1 LLALEEAISFV
12 TGIFTMYPIGLYFD
26 KTNYEVIVWVLAL
39 IIVLMEFHYVK
50 DFLVFIF
57 MKLYEFFI
65 QRNAEGL

>member
-1 LLALEEAISFV
+1 
-12 TGIFTMYPIGLYFD
+12 MYPIGLYFD
-26 KTNYEVIVWVLAL
+26 KINYETIAWLFVLV
-39 IIVLMEFHYVK
+39 IVLMEFHYVK

>member
-1 LLALEEAISFV
+1 
-12 TGIFTMYPIGLYFD
+12 MYPVGLYFD
-26 KTNYEVIVWVLAL
+26 YTNYERIAWLVVVV
-39 IIVLMEFHYVK
+39 IVLMEVHYIK

>member
-1 LLALEEAISFV
+1 
-12 TGIFTMYPIGLYFD
+12 MYPVGLYFD
-26 KTNYEVIVWVLAL
+26 YTNYETIAWLVVLVIVLV
-39 IIVLMEFHYVK
+39 EFHYVK

>member
-1 LLALEEAISFV
+1 
-12 TGIFTMYPIGLYFD
+12 MYPVGLYLD
-26 KTNYEVIVWVLAL
+26 KSNYEVAVWLVALLIVV
-39 IIVLMEFHYVK
+39 VEFHYIK